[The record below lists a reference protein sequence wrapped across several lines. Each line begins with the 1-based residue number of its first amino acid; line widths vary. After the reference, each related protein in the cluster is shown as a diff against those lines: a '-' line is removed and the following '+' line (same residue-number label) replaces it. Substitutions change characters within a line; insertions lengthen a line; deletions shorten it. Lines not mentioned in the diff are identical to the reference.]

1 MPDLKRIAEE
11 TVATLEHGHYTAPS
25 GSDVDFMPLLQR
37 CIDGTRCYRPEAL
50 AELRDQVLAKPT
62 MLKAAW

>member
-11 TVATLEHGHYTAPS
+11 TVASLKSGHYTTPS

-50 AELRDQVLAKPT
+50 TGRRSNLRRRGARDQVGR
-62 MLKAAW
+62 